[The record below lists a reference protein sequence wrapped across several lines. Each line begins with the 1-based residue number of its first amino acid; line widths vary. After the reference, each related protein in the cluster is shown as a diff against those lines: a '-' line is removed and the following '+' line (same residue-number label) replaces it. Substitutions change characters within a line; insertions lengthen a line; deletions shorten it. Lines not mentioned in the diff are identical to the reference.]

1 MNLFLNA
8 EEAEASSPFIRG
20 LRIIRQTSFRLLAAC
35 IVEHSNETTARESA
49 ELIERV
55 THFAGHNQKPY
66 TKKKEPLSS
75 LYYGVKWGLSTGRH
89 SSDHPFCFACASD
102 LKEAIATHTNTT
114 T

>member
-55 THFAGHNQKPY
+55 TYFVGHKAE
-66 TKKKEPLSS
+66 TIHKRKS
-75 LYYGVKWGLSTGRH
+75 LFLH
-89 SSDHPFCFACASD
+89 CIMA
-102 LKEAIATHTNTT
+102 
-114 T
+114 